1 MDTSNPFDLAVSRV
15 GGRRALAS
23 AMGVSVQALVRWRR
37 RIPAERVIGLEAL
50 SGVSR
55 EVLRPDLYAPAA
67 PVAAEAAP
75 INDARSLGD
84 FEYREDLERI
94 YGAADP
100 VVGGSGSPTS
110 GCASPVEDSGPV
122 PGTLPGQA
130 AS

>member
-55 EVLRPDLYAPAA
+55 EVLRPDLYAQARF
-67 PVAAEAAP
+67 EAHV
-75 INDARSLGD
+75 RM
-84 FEYREDLERI
+84 ERESRVEID
-94 YGAADP
+94 
-100 VVGGSGSPTS
+100 GSGSPTP
-110 GCASPVEDSGPV
+110 GCASPAEDSGPV
-122 PGTLPGQA
+122 PGTLPDQA

>member
-1 MDTSNPFDLAVSRV
+1 MNTSNPFDLAVSRV

-37 RIPAERVIGLEAL
+37 RIPAERVLGLEAL

-55 EVLRPDLYAPAA
+55 EVLRPDLYRVSDAPA
-67 PVAAEAAP
+67 
-75 INDARSLGD
+75 
-84 FEYREDLERI
+84 
-94 YGAADP
+94 

-110 GCASPVEDSGPV
+110 GCASPAEDSGPV
-122 PGTLPGQA
+122 PGTLPDQA